1 MKVFIGA
8 DHAGFALKEKV
19 KAYLTELKVLYV
31 DCGNEQ
37 LEPADD
43 YTDYAYRVAKK
54 AARTNSRGILIC
66 NSGVGMCIAANK
78 VKGVRAVNASSPK
91 LAKASRQDND
101 SNVLCL
107 GQGFLTE
114 QAAKKIVFAWLN
126 AKFSPFPRYKR
137 RLNKIKHIENGK
149 L

>member
-8 DHAGFALKEKV
+8 DHAGFALKEKI
-19 KAYLTELKVLYV
+19 KAYLTELKVPYV
-31 DCGNEQ
+31 DCGNER

-43 YTDYAYRVAKK
+43 YTDYASQVAKK
-54 AARTNSRGILIC
+54 VARTNSRGILIC
-66 NSGVGMCIAANK
+66 NSGVGMSIAANK
-78 VKGVRAVNASSPK
+78 VKGIRAVNAYFPK

-114 QAAKKIVFAWLN
+114 QEARKIVSAWLN

-137 RLNKIKHIENGK
+137 RLRKITKIENGA